1 MKKLLVAAVIAGSF
15 ISFEAQAQERAG
27 SAAPGALV
35 LGPVGA
41 VAGAL
46 IGYAWGDGQS
56 APRSRVRRTARSG
69 PVTEQPAAARVTPP
83 PVSEIPENP
92 PLVIKA
98 PDTVASTRTAPPV
111 QGFE

>member
-83 PVSEIPENP
+83 PVSEKFLSWTE
-92 PLVIKA
+92 
-98 PDTVASTRTAPPV
+98 TVLTELAMSWFTPSPTKMTD
-111 QGFE
+111 G